1 MWSYCQHGGISL
13 LTKSARGNP
22 AFRESQHIHTLCVRG
37 SLCLLRPNLL
47 PSHSPAMTTPTE
59 VSTGAIL
66 VFLTVTESNQ
76 QLSWTMRRKLHEA
89 RSSLRRK
96 TRGLKSSK
104 KSATSCGRK
113 LSQCRKSSAK
123 MLTTGM
129 NTSSTWTRCL
139 QMLGLWI
146 FGMSTSQFEQ
156 RNWMKVILEHF
167 CIQVFVQLTRVNN
180 SMRCS
185 WSREAH
191 SSWDLK
197 DSQSRME
204 GHDSWRTDHQNEARH
219 WWHRSSTSIKG
230 ARHTQCANR
239 CIPGLHEDHE
249 QH

>member
-1 MWSYCQHGGISL
+1 MPPKTQSSTQP
-13 LTKSARGNP
+13 LTCYDHTNRGFN
-22 AFRESQHIHTLCVRG
+22 RG
-37 SLCLLRPNLL
+37 YTRIPYRNWIK
-47 PSHSPAMTTPTE
+47 PT
-59 VSTGAIL
+59 IK
-66 VFLTVTESNQ
+66 LTNAE
-76 QLSWTMRRKLHEA
+76 KAA
-89 RSSLRRK
+89 RSEKFAEKKDERIEK
-96 TRGLKSSK
+96 LKEISN
-104 KSATSCGRK
+104 K
-113 LSQCRKSSAK
+113 LWKEAVT
-123 MLTTGM
+123 MLEKFGKDAHHWYEHIIYM
-129 NTSSTWTRCL
+129 NSVPPDARTI
-139 QMLGLWI
+139 I

-204 GHDSWRTDHQNEARH
+204 GHDSWRLDRQNEARH

-230 ARHTQCANR
+230 ARHTQCANH